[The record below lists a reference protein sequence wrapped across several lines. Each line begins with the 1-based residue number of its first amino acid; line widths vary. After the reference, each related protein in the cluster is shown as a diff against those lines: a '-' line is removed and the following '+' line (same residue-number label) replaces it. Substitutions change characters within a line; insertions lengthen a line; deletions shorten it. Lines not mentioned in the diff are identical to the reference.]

1 MNVPAFILKCSLI
14 FVCFDSQWLFNFFFM
29 IIAKRK
35 FKYNSGCDFF
45 FSLSCMN
52 PQKTKKRLILF
63 AGVLQ
68 LLEYGSVNH
77 CTGLLL
83 PVFEIMG
90 LTFWF
95 RGHLEIF
102 P

>member
-1 MNVPAFILKCSLI
+1 MY
-14 FVCFDSQWLFNFFFM
+14 LFSHGF
-29 IIAKRK
+29 
-35 FKYNSGCDFF
+35 
-45 FSLSCMN
+45 LSSFELHE
-52 PQKTKKRLILF
+52 PSKEKKGLILF

-90 LTFWF
+90 
-95 RGHLEIF
+95 
-102 P
+102 

>member
-1 MNVPAFILKCSLI
+1 MTFLYGCKVVLSQPGEFI
-14 FVCFDSQWLFNFFFM
+14 
-29 IIAKRK
+29 
-35 FKYNSGCDFF
+35 
-45 FSLSCMN
+45 SLSSHGLFSSFELHE
-52 PQKTKKRLILF
+52 PSKEKKRLILF

-90 LTFWF
+90 
-95 RGHLEIF
+95 
-102 P
+102 

>member
-1 MNVPAFILKCSLI
+1 MYASSANGFLL
-14 FVCFDSQWLFNFFFM
+14 FFM

-45 FSLSCMN
+45 FFFKSLSRMN
-52 PQKTKKRLILF
+52 PQKTKRRLTLF

-83 PVFEIMG
+83 PAFEIMG